1 MSSDDR
7 QGRLYY
13 FRVPASWT
21 RAEKLDF
28 LRENDLKTVEWRQLR
43 PNRKHTW
50 LVTET
55 EAEFESH
62 TPIGSKEA
70 KRAKTEQ
77 VETIFRLYSLG
88 VITNRDAWVYDYE
101 YDALA
106 KRLRQFIE
114 NYNAEVDRYK
124 RQTSKPDNIDDFV
137 NYDKIKWSIGLKQH
151 LRRGNYA
158 EYKPD
163 KIRTSLYRPF
173 IKKHLYFDRLLN
185 EAVYRQFYFFP
196 NEQAEAENQ
205 MICHTGIGSERP
217 FMVMVTKRLPDL
229 NMVSPGAGGSQCFP
243 FYTYDEGGGNRQENI
258 TDWALARF
266 REHYKD
272 ESISKWDIFYYVY
285 GVLHHP
291 GYRSRYAID
300 LKRQLPRIP
309 FARRFRAFSQA
320 GKRLAGLHLDYET
333 SERYELDWQASQKS
347 ISYRVDKMLP
357 QNKRKSKI
365 GYTVYDRLKVNGS
378 LTLRGIP
385 ERAFAY
391 RLGNRSA
398 LDWIV
403 DQYRVKT
410 DKRSGIVHDP
420 NGYSDDERYI
430 VQLVERIVGVSL
442 RTVEIVDE
450 LAKIPFLEAAR

>member
-1 MSSDDR
+1 MDDREDR

-13 FRVPASWT
+13 FRVPDNWT
-21 RAEKLDF
+21 KTEKLDF
-28 LRENDLKTVEWRQLR
+28 LSENNLKTIKWGRLR

-50 LVTET
+50 LVSDT

-62 TPIGSKEA
+62 IPIGSKEA
-70 KRAKTEQ
+70 KRAKTDE
-77 VETIFRLYSLG
+77 VETIFKTYCRG
-88 VITNRDAWVYDYE
+88 VATSRDMYVYDYE
-101 YDALA
+101 YDSLV
-106 KRLRQFIE
+106 KRTRQFAE
-114 NYNAEVDRYK
+114 DYNAEVDRYK
-124 RQTSKPDNIDDFV
+124 RQNPKPDNIDDFV
-137 NYDKIKWSIGLKQH
+137 NYDKIKWGMGLKQH

-158 EYKPD
+158 KHSLD

-173 IKKHLYFDRLLN
+173 TKKLLFFDRVLN
-185 EAVYRQFYFFP
+185 ESMYRQFYFFP
-196 NEQAEAENQ
+196 NEQAESENR
-205 MICHTGIGSERP
+205 MICHTGIASERP

-243 FYTYDEGGGNRQENI
+243 FYTYDTDGGNRRENI

-266 REHYKD
+266 RDHYGD
-272 ESISKWDIFYYVY
+272 EAISKWDIFYYVY
-285 GVLHHP
+285 GLLHHP
-291 GYRSRYAID
+291 VYRSRYAAD
-300 LKRQLPRIP
+300 LKRQLPRVP
-309 FARRFRAFSQA
+309 LAPDFSAFSQA

-333 SERYELDWQASQKS
+333 SERYELDWRVTRKP

-357 QNKRKSKI
+357 QNRRKSEA
-365 GYTVYDRLKVNGS
+365 GYTVYDRLKINDS

-410 DKRSGIVHDP
+410 DKRSRITHDP

-430 VQLVERIVGVSL
+430 VNLVERVVGMSL

-450 LAKIPFLEAAR
+450 LAKIPFGA

>member
-1 MSSDDR
+1 MGER
-7 QGRLYY
+7 QKRQAQLYY
-13 FRVPASWT
+13 LRLPDSWT

-28 LRENDLKTVEWRQLR
+28 LREYNPEAVEWRRLR
-43 PNRKHTW
+43 PNRHHTW
-50 LVTET
+50 LVTAT
-55 EAEFESH
+55 EEEFESH
-62 TPIGSKEA
+62 IPIGSKEA
-70 KRAKTEQ
+70 KRAQSDKA
-77 VETIFRLYSLG
+77 ETIFKTYSCG
-88 VITNRDAWVYDYE
+88 VKTNRDMYIYDFD
-101 YDALA
+101 YDSLA
-106 KRLRQFIE
+106 KRIRQFIE
-114 NYNAEVDRYK
+114 NYNAEVDRYQ
-124 RQTSKPDNIDDFV
+124 RQNPKPENIDDFV
-137 NYDKIKWSIGLKQH
+137 NYDKIKWGMGLKQH

-173 IKKHLYFDRLLN
+173 TKKRLFFDRILC
-185 EAVYRQFYFFP
+185 EVMYQQPYFYP
-196 NEQAEAENQ
+196 NEQTEAENRV
-205 MICHTGIGSERP
+205 IWYKVGSDWP
-217 FMVMVTKRLPDL
+217 QFALIANHIPDHLPQ
-229 NMVSPGAGGSQCFP
+229 GGSQCFP
-243 FYTYDEGGGNRQENI
+243 FYTYDEDGGNRQENI

-266 REHYKD
+266 REHYRN
-272 ESISKWDIFYYVY
+272 ETISKWDIFTYVY

-320 GKRLAGLHLDYET
+320 GKTLAGLHLDYET
-333 SERYELDWQASQKS
+333 SERYELDWQAAQKS

-357 QNKRKSKI
+357 QNKRKSKV

-430 VQLVERIVGVSL
+430 VQLVERVVEVSL
-442 RTVEIVDE
+442 QTVEIVDE
-450 LAKIPFLEAAR
+450 LAKIPFGA